1 MCVCVWYF
9 CKQSPD
15 GDIIDCVHIS
25 KQPAFDHPFLK
36 DHKIQVIFV
45 SAFASNSH
53 YLFAY
58 VLAYYVF
65 KQMNP
70 STTPELLFEENKVS
84 KKPKLERINPVTQL
98 WHQNGVCSEG
108 TIPVRRTKKE
118 DVLRASSVKR
128 YGKKKHRTV
137 PLPRSADP
145 DLANQSVHQV
155 DFLILLPT
163 CLLLSFL
170 V

>member
-1 MCVCVWYF
+1 
-9 CKQSPD
+9 
-15 GDIIDCVHIS
+15 
-25 KQPAFDHPFLK
+25 
-36 DHKIQVIFV
+36 
-45 SAFASNSH
+45 
-53 YLFAY
+53 
-58 VLAYYVF
+58 
-65 KQMNP
+65 MNP

-84 KKPKLERINPVTQL
+84 KKPKVERISPVTQL

-145 DLANQSVHQV
+145 DLANQSGHQV
-155 DFLILLPT
+155 DFLLLFIYM
-163 CLLLSFL
+163 SSSEFL
-170 V
+170 ALKFLFVVELACNSLCGRRQVLRG

>member
-1 MCVCVWYF
+1 
-9 CKQSPD
+9 
-15 GDIIDCVHIS
+15 
-25 KQPAFDHPFLK
+25 
-36 DHKIQVIFV
+36 
-45 SAFASNSH
+45 
-53 YLFAY
+53 
-58 VLAYYVF
+58 
-65 KQMNP
+65 MNP
-70 STTPELLFEENKVS
+70 STIPDLMFGENKVS
-84 KKPKLERINPVTQL
+84 EKPKEKFNPVTQL
-98 WHQNGVCSEG
+98 WHQTGACSSG

-145 DLANQSVHQV
+145 DLANQSGHQV